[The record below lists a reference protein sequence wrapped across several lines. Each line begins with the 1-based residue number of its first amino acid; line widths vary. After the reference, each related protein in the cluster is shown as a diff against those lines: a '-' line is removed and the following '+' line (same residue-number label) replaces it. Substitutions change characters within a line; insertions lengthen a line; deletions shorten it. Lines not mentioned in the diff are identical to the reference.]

1 MSDLDFTMDDFD
13 NGVETIS
20 EESTET
26 TTTEEIKAEAST
38 EIETEAKAESDSTEG
53 EPQEAKTEG
62 DDSGAESPATEYKP
76 DFSYKIKDEQFEF
89 PEFLREVVKDKDKED
104 ELRDIVTKAFAL
116 DGVKESRT
124 AIESEFNGYKQG
136 VENDIYPVLDK
147 IADFDRANSTKDFGS
162 AWELSDVNPNDVI
175 DYLLMDEKLS
185 ESVYQKVLDQ
195 MKLEEQGPQ
204 ALAAKRANWT
214 EQQNSRNLEL
224 KNTDLSNRLERLE
237 SNNASQVLDFTLNQ
251 NVDAVNQYDSTNG
264 VGSFKNFVKDL
275 GEIKKA
281 RGENLAPNE
290 VVSQAITMLGLGNA
304 QATTTGNNVNI
315 NEQTKATPKV
325 SKQPAALPNLGT
337 GSNVSMVQKQASN
350 FDDWEKQLQQA

>member
-162 AWELSDVNPNDVI
+162 A
-175 DYLLMDEKLS
+175 
-185 ESVYQKVLDQ
+185 
-195 MKLEEQGPQ
+195 
-204 ALAAKRANWT
+204 
-214 EQQNSRNLEL
+214 
-224 KNTDLSNRLERLE
+224 
-237 SNNASQVLDFTLNQ
+237 
-251 NVDAVNQYDSTNG
+251 
-264 VGSFKNFVKDL
+264 
-275 GEIKKA
+275 
-281 RGENLAPNE
+281 
-290 VVSQAITMLGLGNA
+290 
-304 QATTTGNNVNI
+304 
-315 NEQTKATPKV
+315 
-325 SKQPAALPNLGT
+325 
-337 GSNVSMVQKQASN
+337 
-350 FDDWEKQLQQA
+350 